1 MKKERNLIISELL
14 QAQEIES
21 MKSTQTRGRSVLCGT
36 CFNGQVEVTIRA
48 DGNKV
53 LWVPLNPGEVSELIH
68 QLSATIGCTATITPR
83 TDVLSWRQW
92 QNTKTEQGVA

>member
-1 MKKERNLIISELL
+1 MKKEHNLIISELL
-14 QAQEIES
+14 QAQEVES
-21 MKSTQTRGRSVLCGT
+21 MKSTQTRGRSVLVGT

-48 DGNKV
+48 DGNKA

-92 QNTKTEQGVA
+92 QNTKTEEGVA